1 MVKPSQLP
9 RTVLIANRGE
19 IAIRIARTCKSLG
32 IETIAVHSVAD
43 RASLH
48 VAHCDRAV
56 ELSGPSPAAGYLDAE
71 QIVSVA
77 QKSGADAIH
86 PGYGFLS
93 ENADFARAC
102 TDAGLIFI
110 GPSADVIEQMG
121 DKIAAKAIADR
132 AGVPTVPGLS
142 DDGDDGD
149 DRDARLIAAAKD
161 LTFPLLIKASAGGGG
176 RGMRIVE
183 SLDGLADAIT
193 SARRESKTAF
203 GNDRLLVERYIANPR
218 HVEVQIFGDKLGGAV
233 HLFERDCSVQRRH
246 QKIVEEA
253 PAPGLRDDTRTA
265 LYQAAISLAR
275 ETKYDNAGTVEF
287 ILDAATQEFFFLEV
301 NTRLQ
306 VEHPVTE
313 EILGLDLV
321 DWQIRVAAG
330 QPLPVEQVE
339 LVPNGWAM
347 EVRLTAENAAR
358 NFMPQTGTLTRVI
371 EPHGTGIRFDG
382 GITDGSE
389 ITPFYDSML
398 AKVIVHGKD
407 RDTAIRKLDAAL
419 ADTSL
424 MGVKTNTPFL
434 RSVLQSDVFVSGAHT
449 THLVEQM
456 KDWQSAVHEE
466 LDLVAAV
473 LTKCITEADTPA
485 QSPWQS
491 LGAWRG
497 GQNSAW
503 QARAPVVLI
512 DDGDNRLAYWVSI
525 GDGTAILT
533 ALGSDST
540 AAINV
545 GFSQVGGRLNVSL
558 DDHEQSYLTYIDES
572 SSGEQRI
579 FIDCGQG
586 PRIYR
591 QPAGLAGWRQKT
603 KRNASDA
610 SAILAPG
617 PGTIS
622 SVAVAA
628 GDKVKSGGIIVVVES
643 MKMLQT
649 LTAPRAVEIDEVLCE
664 PGQSVVKDDV
674 LVTFKTSDGDTKS

>member
-9 RTVLIANRGE
+9 RCVLIANRGE
-19 IAIRIARTCKSLG
+19 IAIRVARTCKSLG
-32 IETIAVHSVAD
+32 IETIAIHSVAD

-56 ELSGPSPAAGYLDAE
+56 ELSGPSAAAGYLDAE
-71 QIVSVA
+71 QIISVA
-77 QKSGADAIH
+77 QKAGAEAVH

-102 TDAGLIFI
+102 TNAGLIFI

-142 DDGDDGD
+142 DTRDDGD
-149 DRDARLIAAAKD
+149 DRDARLIAAAES

-176 RGMRIVE
+176 RGMRIVDGP
-183 SLDGLADAIT
+183 DGLADAIT

-203 GNDRLLVERYIANPR
+203 GSDRLLVERYIANPR
-218 HVEVQIFGDKLGGAV
+218 HVEVQIFGDKHGAAV

-246 QKIVEEA
+246 QKIIEEA
-253 PAPGLRDDTRTA
+253 PAPGLRDETRAA
-265 LYQAAISLAR
+265 LHQSAIALAH

-330 QPLPVEQVE
+330 QPLPVKQSD

-371 EPHGTGIRFDG
+371 EPRGKGIRFDG

-398 AKVIVHGKD
+398 AKVIVHGED
-407 RDTAIRKLDAAL
+407 RETAIRKLDAAL

-434 RSVLQSDVFVSGAHT
+434 RAVLQHDIFVSGAHT

-456 KDWQSAVHEE
+456 KDWQSTEHEE
-466 LDLVAAV
+466 LDLAAAI
-473 LTKCITEADTPA
+473 LTKFITGKETAA

-503 QARAPVVLI
+503 QASAPVVLI
-512 DDGDNRLAYWVSI
+512 DDAGNRLAYWI
-525 GDGTAILT
+525 NFGNNTAVLT
-533 ALGSDST
+533 PMDRDNT
-540 AAINV
+540 ATITV
-545 GFSQVGGRLNVSL
+545 GFSQIRDRLNVRH
-558 DDHEQSYLTYIDES
+558 DDHQQSYLTFIDKS

-579 FIDCGQG
+579 FVDCGHG
-586 PRIYR
+586 PRIYK
-591 QPAGLAGWRQKT
+591 QPAGLAAWRQET
-603 KRNASDA
+603 KGSASDS

-628 GDKVKSGGIIVVVES
+628 GDKVKSGATIVVVES

-649 LTAPRAVEIDEVLCE
+649 LAAPRAVEIDEVLCE

-674 LVTFKTSDGDTKS
+674 LVTFKTSGDNAKS